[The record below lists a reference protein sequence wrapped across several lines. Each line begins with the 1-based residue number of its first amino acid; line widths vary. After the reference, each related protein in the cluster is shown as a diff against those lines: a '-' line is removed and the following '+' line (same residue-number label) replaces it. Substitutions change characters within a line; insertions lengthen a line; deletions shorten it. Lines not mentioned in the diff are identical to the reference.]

1 MSILEVTRPNPTWDA
16 DSYEE
21 TVETFANLDEETRF
35 LVWAADWCKDARRE
49 LPDFFAALDAAGI
62 SDDRIEVHELDRE
75 KDGELVEAYD
85 VRYIAT
91 IVVER
96 DGEELARFE
105 ESADLPAAQ
114 AVAAQLDESAAN

>member
-1 MSILEVTRPNPTWDA
+1 MTSLEVTRPNPTWDA

-21 TVETFANLDEETRF
+21 TVETFADLDEDARI

-49 LPDFFAALDAAGI
+49 LPDFFAALDAAGVG
-62 SDDRIEVHELDRE
+62 DDRIEVYELDRA
-75 KDGELVEAYD
+75 KDGERVAEYGIS
-85 VRYIAT
+85 YIAT

-96 DGEELARFE
+96 DDEELARFE

-114 AVAAQLDESAAN
+114 AVAEQLRESESN

>member
-1 MSILEVTRPNPTWDA
+1 MTSLEVTRPDPTWDA
-16 DSYEE
+16 DAYEQ
-21 TVETFANLDEETRF
+21 TVATYADLEEDVRF

-62 SDDRIEVHELDRE
+62 SEDRIDVYELDRE
-75 KDGELVEAYD
+75 KNGELVDEYD

-105 ESADLPAAQ
+105 ESADLPAAE
-114 AVAAQLDESAAN
+114 AIAAQLS